1 MDPRAA
7 FARVQPVGNLDLAL
21 RVLETSREVSGMN
34 AIFAQELI
42 ARGLREQ
49 NVVLLTKL
57 DRASGPAIRL
67 VVKTVMLIT
76 ARGVRIDLRDHRR
89 GKGADAV
96 SVRCRRHEF

>member
-21 RVLETSREVSGMN
+21 RILETSREVSGMN

-42 ARGLREQ
+42 ARSLCKQ

-67 VVKTVMLIT
+67 IVKPVMLIT

-89 GKGADAV
+89 CKSADHTA
-96 SVRCRRHEF
+96 VRCRRNE